1 MLYEWEGIPNDKA
14 KMGAGLLPSYRSILS
29 TNIDL
34 FLWSNRR
41 TLFFQKK
48 LGARS
53 KNWVIKI
60 KMIFTIWKPAIR
72 RLRLKVFLG
81 FKSTVEKSG

>member
-1 MLYEWEGIPNDKA
+1 MFTPCVLHKWEGIPNDKA

-41 TLFFQKK
+41 TLFSKK
-48 LGARS
+48 TRGKIEELGN
-53 KNWVIKI
+53 KNKDDFYILE
-60 KMIFTIWKPAIR
+60 A
-72 RLRLKVFLG
+72 
-81 FKSTVEKSG
+81 